1 MAAKRTGISRDL
13 IIHPGETIADILE
26 ERGITQAE
34 LAARTNVTP
43 AYISKVISGKNDIS
57 PDFARKLEYAL
68 DVPKTFWLNRQAS
81 YDAELLEWNEANT
94 VTKEECAALQILHEV
109 VAWLAK
115 RKMITQQADDASVI
129 LELRRVFRMSDISK
143 LGEQQAV
150 GAFRVAKTA
159 PVEPLVM
166 GAWLRL
172 CQVFGECSTAD
183 VERFDPQKTG
193 QLIAELKQLMVK
205 ACGDPCAELT
215 EIMARYGIRFSVMP
229 NFRGAPVHGY
239 ISRNKEGEY
248 QMALTLRGA
257 GADIFWFSLFHE
269 LGHIVNGDVSKTAG
283 LLDTED
289 STEAAKEEAANDFAK
304 DALLEPASYASF
316 VKGGSFGADAICQY
330 AKSQNVAPYIVI
342 GRLQKET
349 LIPYSWHSKYKTRYK
364 WAE

>member
-115 RKMITQQADDASVI
+115 RKMITQQA
-129 LELRRVFRMSDISK
+129 
-143 LGEQQAV
+143 V

-159 PVEPLVM
+159 PVEPMVM